1 MHLNGKYINHSLLFD
16 LLKCL
21 FFTRVAEA
29 LNSLNLPPDLDDNGK
44 PVYAASPLPPGPAM
58 TDKEILAKTFFDSH
72 EYDRCAYVLRDAQSP
87 TGLFLKLYSRYI
99 VSVDNREYDLEF

>member
-1 MHLNGKYINHSLLFD
+1 MSHQQLFIRLTD
-16 LLKCL
+16 TV

-44 PVYAASPLPPGPAM
+44 PVYSASPLPPGPAM
-58 TDKEILAKTFFDSH
+58 TDKEILAKTFFDCH

-87 TGLFLKLYSRYI
+87 TGLFLKLYSKYI
-99 VSVDNREYDLEF
+99 VSDQP